1 MSTEDQELSRIHAR
15 LDSQSQVL
23 TEVRDA
29 VRDVG
34 AAVREQCAVSRE
46 RFTAFE
52 KELADHKRA
61 LFGNGRPGLD
71 DRVTALETMNDGKR
85 MQVGTGS
92 ISVKAVVAIIVAIGT
107 MIGGLMGYLPSIV
120 EAFTKQ

>member
-1 MSTEDQELSRIHAR
+1 MIDEHEISRIHSR
-15 LDSQSQVL
+15 LDATNSTL

-29 VRDVG
+29 VREVG

-46 RFTAFE
+46 RFQAFE
-52 KELADHKRA
+52 NELNDHKKT
-61 LFGNGRPGLD
+61 LYGNGRPGLD

-92 ISVKAVVAIIVAIGT
+92 ISVKAVVAIIAAIGT

-120 EAFTKQ
+120 EAFTK